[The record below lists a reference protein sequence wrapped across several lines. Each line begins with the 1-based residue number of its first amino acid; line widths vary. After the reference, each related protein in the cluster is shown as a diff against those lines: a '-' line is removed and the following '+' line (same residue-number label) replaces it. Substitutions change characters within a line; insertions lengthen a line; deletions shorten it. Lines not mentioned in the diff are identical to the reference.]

1 MNHPIVTDDETM
13 NLLVYLYG
21 YMDEEEKATW
31 SLKDA
36 QEMMDDQ
43 RRYEI
48 EQGLEPKEYDV
59 ADVYEV
65 IRQFIQQD
73 AEDED

>member
-13 NLLVYLYG
+13 ELLAYLYG
-21 YMDEEEKATW
+21 YRGEEEKATW
-31 SLKDA
+31 SPKDA

-73 AEDED
+73 AEDEA

>member
-13 NLLVYLYG
+13 ELLAYLYG
-21 YMDEEEKATW
+21 CMGEEEKATW
-31 SLKDA
+31 SPKDA

-73 AEDED
+73 AEDEA

>member
-1 MNHPIVTDDETM
+1 M
-13 NLLVYLYG
+13 G
-21 YMDEEEKATW
+21 EEEKATW
-31 SLKDA
+31 SPKDA

-73 AEDED
+73 AEDEA

>member
-1 MNHPIVTDDETM
+1 MNHPIDTDDEPM
-13 NLLVYLYG
+13 DLLAFQYG
-21 YMDEEEKATW
+21 YMGEEEKATW
-31 SLKDA
+31 SPKDA

-65 IRQFIQQD
+65 IRQIIQQD
-73 AEDED
+73 AEDDA

>member
-1 MNHPIVTDDETM
+1 MNQPIVTDDETM
-13 NLLVYLYG
+13 ELLAYLYG

-43 RRYEI
+43 QRYEI
-48 EQGLEPKEYDV
+48 EQGLEPKDYDV

>member
-13 NLLVYLYG
+13 ELLAHLYG
-21 YMDEEEKATW
+21 YMSEEEKATW
-31 SLKDA
+31 SPKDA

-48 EQGLEPKEYDV
+48 EQGLEPKDYDV

>member
-13 NLLVYLYG
+13 ELLAYLYG
-21 YMDEEEKATW
+21 YMGEEEKATW
-31 SLKDA
+31 SPKDA

-65 IRQFIQQD
+65 IRQFIQPD
-73 AEDED
+73 AEDEA

>member
-13 NLLVYLYG
+13 ELLAYLYG
-21 YMDEEEKATW
+21 YMGEEEKA
-31 SLKDA
+31 A

-73 AEDED
+73 AEDEA